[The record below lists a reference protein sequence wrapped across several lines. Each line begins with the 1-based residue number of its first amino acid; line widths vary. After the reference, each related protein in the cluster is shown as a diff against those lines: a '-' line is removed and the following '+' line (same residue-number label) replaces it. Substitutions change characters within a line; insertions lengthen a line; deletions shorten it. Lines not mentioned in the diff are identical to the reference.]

1 MFKRLHKQVQLSLY
15 QEAYKTIWIL
25 MKSTSYQAASFNYVA
40 RNWHRNMTIGQVEM
54 HLRKL
59 RGLIRTK
66 ATGINYSRVYLDET
80 NKIRP
85 LGVPTL
91 E

>member
-1 MFKRLHKQVQLSLY
+1 MS
-15 QEAYKTIWIL
+15 
-25 MKSTSYQAASFNYVA
+25 
-40 RNWHRNMTIGQVEM
+40 IGEVEM

-59 RGLIRTK
+59 RSLIKRRATK
-66 ATGINYSRVYLDET
+66 INYSRVYLDEPD
-80 NKIRP
+80 KVRP